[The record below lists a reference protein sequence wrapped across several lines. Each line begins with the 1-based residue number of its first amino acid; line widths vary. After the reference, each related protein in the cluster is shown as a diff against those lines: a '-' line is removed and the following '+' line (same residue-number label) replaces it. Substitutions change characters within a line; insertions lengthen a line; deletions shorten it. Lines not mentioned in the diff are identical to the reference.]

1 MACPLLSHPLPVGG
15 IMHAVRLPGNH
26 SLMSQPSTPSSSQAN
41 TQLLIRDEQPS
52 DIEAIHYITEAAF
65 AEQRYSSHTEQ
76 FIVAALR
83 DAGQLTLSLVALKD
97 DELIG
102 HVAVSPVSLSSG
114 DTGWH
119 GLGPISVAP
128 AHQQQGVGSALMQT
142 AIARLQ
148 TMGSAGCVLLGEP
161 AYYARF
167 GFTANPALVL
177 PGVPAEYFQLLSFSG
192 EPPVAQVRYHDAF
205 EATA

>member
-1 MACPLLSHPLPVGG
+1 
-15 IMHAVRLPGNH
+15 
-26 SLMSQPSTPSSSQAN
+26 MSQPSTPSSSQASN
-41 TQLLIRDEQPS
+41 TQLLIRDEQPG
-52 DIEAIHYITEAAF
+52 DIETISHITQAAF
-65 AEQRYSSHTEQ
+65 AAQPYSSHTEQ

-83 DAGQLTLSLVALKD
+83 DAGQLTLSLVALED
-97 DELIG
+97 DEVVG
-102 HVAVSPVSLSSG
+102 HVAVSPVTLSSG

-128 AHQQQGVGSALMQT
+128 THQQQGVGSALMRA

>member
-1 MACPLLSHPLPVGG
+1 
-15 IMHAVRLPGNH
+15 
-26 SLMSQPSTPSSSQAN
+26 MSQPSTPSSSQASN
-41 TQLLIRDEQPS
+41 TQLLIRDEQPG
-52 DIEAIHYITEAAF
+52 DIETISHITQAAF
-65 AEQRYSSHTEQ
+65 ATQPYSSHTEQ

-97 DELIG
+97 DEVVG
-102 HVAVSPVSLSSG
+102 HVAVSPVTLSSG

-128 AHQQQGVGSALMQT
+128 THQHQGIGSALMQT
-142 AIARLQ
+142 AISRLQ

-167 GFTANPALVL
+167 GFTANPAMTL
-177 PGVPAEYFQLLSFSG
+177 PGIPAEYFQQLSFSG

>member
-1 MACPLLSHPLPVGG
+1 
-15 IMHAVRLPGNH
+15 
-26 SLMSQPSTPSSSQAN
+26 MSKSSIPSSSKDGAPPA
-41 TQLLIRDEQPS
+41 TDAELLIRDELP
-52 DIEAIHYITEAAF
+52 DDVEAIDRITRAAF
-65 AEQRYSSHTEQ
+65 ADQPYSSHTEQ

-83 DAGQLTLSLVALKD
+83 EAGQLTLSLVALKG
-97 DELIG
+97 DEVIG
-102 HVAVSPVSLSSG
+102 HVAASPVTLSSG

-128 AHQQQGVGSALMQT
+128 AHQQHGVGSALMRA

-148 TMGSAGCVLLGEP
+148 AMGSAGCVLLGEP

-167 GFTANPALVL
+167 GFRADPALVL

-192 EPPVAQVRYHDAF
+192 EPPVAQVHYHDAF

>member
-1 MACPLLSHPLPVGG
+1 
-15 IMHAVRLPGNH
+15 
-26 SLMSQPSTPSSSQAN
+26 MSKSTIPSSRSDDARQAN
-41 TQLLIRDEQPS
+41 DIELQIRDEQPS
-52 DIEAIHYITEAAF
+52 DIEAINRITKAAF
-65 AEQRYSSHTEQ
+65 ANQPYSSHTEQ

-83 DAGQLTLSLVALKD
+83 EAGQLTLSLVALKG
-97 DELIG
+97 DEVIG
-102 HVAVSPVSLSSG
+102 HVAVSPVTLSSG

-128 AHQQQGVGSALMQT
+128 THQQHGIGSALMRA

-148 TMGSAGCVLLGEP
+148 AMGSAGCVLLGEP

-167 GFTANPALVL
+167 GFRADPALVL